1 MLTKSQDKGLEGSIL
16 NDEVSCFYDTQLTL
30 SELVAGLHVAVT
42 GLLYR
47 AI

>member
-16 NDEVSCFYDTQLTL
+16 NDEASCFYDTQLTL
-30 SELVAGLHVAVT
+30 SELVAVT
-42 GLLYR
+42 RLLYH